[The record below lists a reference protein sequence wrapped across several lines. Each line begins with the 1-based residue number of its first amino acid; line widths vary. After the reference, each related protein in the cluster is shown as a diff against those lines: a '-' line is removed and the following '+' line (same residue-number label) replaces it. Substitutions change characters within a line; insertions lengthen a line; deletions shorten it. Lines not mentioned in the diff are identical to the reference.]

1 MIYQT
6 VDLRYL
12 KVVNSEVYEHAWQ
25 FNIPPAH
32 WSFGR
37 IRNSET
43 RAGNWEVV
51 RDGKLT
57 IPLENWLESMER
69 RTAKLWG

>member
-1 MIYQT
+1 MLYQT

-12 KVVNSEVYEHAWQ
+12 KVVNFELYEQAWR
-25 FNIPPAH
+25 FNIPPTH

-37 IRNSET
+37 IRSDET

-51 RDGKLT
+51 KDGKLT
-57 IPLENWLESMER
+57 IPLENWLAVMER
-69 RTAKLWG
+69 RTARLWG